1 MGAGFRTFQSGE
13 VLTADNVQNYLMDQA
28 VMVFAGTAERGSAL
42 PTPETGMTAYSTATG
57 LQVYNGSDWSAV
69 SSVVQVKST
78 TKTDTFTMSST
89 TFADVTGLSVSIT
102 PTSASNKVLVIV
114 NVNGQGTA
122 STAGM
127 YLRLLRG
134 ATSIAAGDAAGTR
147 ITVASMIGAGIF
159 LGNTISSTIT
169 FLDSPATTSATTY
182 KIQIA
187 SQTGANAMH
196 INRAE
201 NDTDDPARG
210 RAASTI
216 TVMEVTP

>member
-13 VLTADNVQNYLMDQA
+13 ILTASNVQNYLMDQA

-57 LQVYNGSDWSAV
+57 LQVYNGSAWSAV

-78 TKTDTFTMSST
+78 TKTDTFTMSSS

-134 ATSIAAGDAAGTR
+134 ATSIAAGDASGTR
-147 ITVASMIGAGIF
+147 TTVAAMIAAGIF
-159 LGNTISSTIT
+159 IGNTISSTIT

-187 SQTGANAMH
+187 SQAGANTMH

-201 NDTDDPARG
+201 SDTDDPGRG

>member
-1 MGAGFRTFQSGE
+1 
-13 VLTADNVQNYLMDQA
+13 VLTAAQQNLINTGVPVA
-28 VMVFAGTAERGSAL
+28 AGTAERDGLFGGSGEKTLAEGQL
-42 PTPETGMTAYSTATG
+42 VYVESLGVVQYRTSGAAWATLGPTTSG
-57 LQVYNGSDWSAV
+57 
-69 SSVVQVKST
+69 VVQVKST

-147 ITVASMIGAGIF
+147 ITVASMIGAGVF

-187 SQTGANAMH
+187 SQTGANTMY

-201 NDTDDPARG
+201 NDTDDPARA